1 MPDLQS
7 ELSKVIST
15 WSEPEVNTAPTPAP
29 TRAPRA
35 HNFVETK
42 GTSRAVFDY
51 ILSNPGQTRQEIYDG
66 VAALGHSRPTVQTL
80 VTQMIRQKRV
90 TETDSGITSNYNEY
104 TPLKAWATWL
114 RMEQKAKRAEN
125 TKAAR
130 AAKAAKDAARA
141 VAKKAVKV
149 AAVPEVKATPIPA
162 VVAAPEFNAE
172 TFVNSLTLKQAK
184 AVYEELKK
192 VFE

>member
-1 MPDLQS
+1 MPDLQT

-51 ILSNPGQTRQEIYDG
+51 ILSHPGQTRQEIYDG

-90 TETDSGITSNYNEY
+90 TETDSGITSNYSEY

-141 VAKKAVKV
+141 VAKKAAKV
-149 AAVPEVKATPIPA
+149 AAVAPTPEIKPA
-162 VVAAPEFNAE
+162 PPLPSDTEVED
-172 TFVNSLTLKQAK
+172 FVNSLTLKQAK

-192 VFE
+192 VFG

>member
-7 ELSKVIST
+7 ELSKVISN
-15 WSEPEVNTAPTPAP
+15 WEEPEVNTTPAP
-29 TRAPRA
+29 TTRPF
-35 HNFVETK
+35 NFVETK

-51 ILSNPGQTRQEIYDG
+51 ILSNPGQTRTEIYDG

-80 VTQMIRQKRV
+80 VTQMLRQKRI

-104 TPLKAWATWL
+104 TPLKSWATWQ
-114 RMEQKAKRAEN
+114 RMEQKAKRADT

-141 VAKKAVKV
+141 AAKKA
-149 AAVPEVKATPIPA
+149 AAIAPTPEIKPA
-162 VVAAPEFNAE
+162 PPLPSDTEVED
-172 TFVNSLTLKQAK
+172 FVNSLTLKQAK

-192 VFE
+192 VFG